1 MFYIL
6 QLINI
11 AAYGIVTTTKKNSN
25 VNGQRDLFGN
35 AL

>member
-11 AAYGIVTTTKKNSN
+11 AAYGTVTTKKNSN